1 MQDLEDVRTALETVV
16 RAEKKGQMLLD
27 QLSNATNLD
36 QSASEY
42 GVSVKTANNVIF
54 SSNQVTGLGQEPF
67 VVGASFSVDKGQTTK
82 AFLGKSSLF
91 IVRVDEVIPA
101 SNTTKDNVAL
111 SALRSKVNFQLYKA
125 LEDMS
130 EVTNNLSN
138 FY

>member
-1 MQDLEDVRTALETVV
+1 V
-16 RAEKKGQMLLD
+16 LL
-27 QLSNATNLD
+27 SR
-36 QSASEY
+36 S
-42 GVSVKTANNVIF
+42 
-54 SSNQVTGLGQEPF
+54 
-67 VVGASFSVDKGQTTK
+67 DKGQTTK